1 MSSINTLNDEDFL
14 KGVDPVTFEVV
25 RSGLYA
31 ICEEMKSSIMRAS
44 FSPLLSL
51 SADLSCALL
60 DVEGQVVAQGN
71 DIPVHLGA
79 MPHSARG
86 ILARYPAE
94 TWQCGDAVLNNDPY
108 SGGSHLP
115 DMTLLTGIFAEEQLI
130 GFAASRVHW
139 PDVGGAAPG
148 SSSVTDEIIKEGL
161 RLPPVKIVKAGAIDD
176 ELWSVLF
183 ANVRVPLD
191 RIGDFKAQ
199 IAGNMRGVERVESL
213 IERYGASVLAK
224 ILNATQS
231 YSHRLIEAVL
241 AQLPDGIYSASHHLD
256 GDGFVEDYGDGA
268 LRIHV
273 TIKKSGTSFHCDFT
287 GTASQARGPMNA
299 PLSVTT
305 SVCNYV
311 LLALAGGDVQPNS
324 GAYRPLRVTA
334 PEGTLVN
341 PRYPAPVVAGNTEM
355 SNRLVDLLL
364 EALAPAVPDLAIGA
378 SYGCAGVWAIGG
390 VDPVRE
396 RRFVH
401 LETTGGGMG
410 ASSDGAGLDGHRV
423 HMGNTMNLPI
433 EAVEAALPIRI
444 DAYELIDGSGG
455 EGLHDGGM
463 GVRRSVLAL
472 VDDTQFS
479 LLFERALH
487 PAPGA
492 AGGGAGRT
500 ARFLIQHAD
509 GSITPLRS
517 KTLAGHLKAGD
528 MLVME
533 TAGGGGWG
541 KKAAHRTI
549 ASADNT
555 ICADQVT

>member
-1 MSSINTLNDEDFL
+1 MTPTSESTRDMSLFQTT
-14 KGVDPVTFEVV
+14 DPVTFEVV

-31 ICEEMKSSIMRAS
+31 ICEEMKSAIMRAS

-60 DVEGQVVAQGN
+60 DAAGDVVAQGN

-94 TWQCGDAVLNNDPY
+94 TWKPGDAVLCNDPY

-115 DMTLLTGIFAEEQLI
+115 DMTLLTGIFADGALV

-139 PDVGGAAPG
+139 PDVGGIAPG
-148 SSSVTDEIIKEGL
+148 SSAVTDEIIKEGL
-161 RLPPVKIVKAGAIDD
+161 RLPPIKIVKAGIVDE

-183 ANVRVPLD
+183 ANVRVPQD

-199 IAGNMRGVERVESL
+199 VAGNNRGVERVEGL
-213 IERYGASVLAK
+213 AQRYGATTLQS
-224 ILNATQS
+224 ILKATQS
-231 YSHRLIEAVL
+231 YSQQLIEATI
-241 AQLPDGIYSASHHLD
+241 AKLPDGSYSAAHHLD
-256 GDGFVEDYGDGA
+256 GDGYTEDKGDGP
-268 LRIHV
+268 LNISV
-273 TIKKSGTSFHCDFT
+273 TITKSGESIHCDFT
-287 GTASQARGPMNA
+287 GSAPQARGPMNA

-305 SVCNYV
+305 SACNYL

-324 GAYRPLRVTA
+324 GAYRPLKVTA

-341 PRYPAPVVAGNTEM
+341 PLYPAPVVAGNTEM

-364 EALAPAVPDLAIGA
+364 EALSPAAPELTIGA

-390 VDPVRE
+390 IDPVRN

-410 ASSDGAGLDGHRV
+410 ASSDRAGLDGHRV

-444 DAYELIDGSGG
+444 DAYELIEGSGG
-455 EGLHDGGM
+455 KGINHGGM
-463 GVRRSVLAL
+463 GARRVVRAL
-472 VDDTQFS
+472 VDDVQFS

-487 PAPGA
+487 PAKGA
-492 AGGGAGRT
+492 AGGGSGRP
-500 ARFLIQHAD
+500 ARFLVRHAD
-509 GSITPLRS
+509 GTETILSS
-517 KTLAGHLKAGD
+517 KTLAGHMQAGD
-528 MLVME
+528 TLIME

-541 KKAAHRTI
+541 KA
-549 ASADNT
+549 
-555 ICADQVT
+555 